1 MNPAEVFAEWLRR
14 QGIAVLQTPSS
25 YWYES
30 VPHVYQAFPYHW
42 LIAPDER
49 ELSGMFD
56 KGAIAVRY
64 STASDAPGG
73 APSYHVVY
81 EQREHDI
88 ASLSSKARGHVRKGL
103 SIAHVQP
110 ISFQR
115 LATEGWELRRDT
127 LIRQRRQNA
136 EQESW
141 WKLLCLSAV
150 GLPGFEA
157 WGAIAGGKLVAS
169 LLAFAYDDYF
179 SILYQQSRTDFLRFG
194 VNNTLAHVVTAQV
207 LGRSHARRLFYGLQ
221 SLDAPPGVDEFKF
234 QMRYVAKPVRQRVE
248 FNPWLRPLVNRASHM
263 ALQLGRRV
271 LSGNSL
277 ISKTEGM
284 FRLHL
289 EGRRH
294 PSRQSV
300 PAVLRGQFD

>member
-1 MNPAEVFAEWLRR
+1 MKPAEVFAEWLRR

-88 ASLSSKARGHVRKGL
+88 AALSSKARGHVRKGL

-127 LIRQRRQNA
+127 LIRQGRQNA

-157 WGAIAGGKLVAS
+157 WGAVASGKLVAS

-221 SLDAPPGVDEFKF
+221 SLDAPPAWTSSSSRCGMLPSPSVSAWSSTPGCGLSR
-234 QMRYVAKPVRQRVE
+234 QTVLQRVKRGE
-248 FNPWLRPLVNRASHM
+248 LRAVHIRA
-263 ALQLGRRV
+263 GRRKG
-271 LSGNSL
+271 LRIEL
-277 ISKTEGM
+277 
-284 FRLHL
+284 
-289 EGRRH
+289 
-294 PSRQSV
+294 
-300 PAVLRGQFD
+300 PAAQDGLF